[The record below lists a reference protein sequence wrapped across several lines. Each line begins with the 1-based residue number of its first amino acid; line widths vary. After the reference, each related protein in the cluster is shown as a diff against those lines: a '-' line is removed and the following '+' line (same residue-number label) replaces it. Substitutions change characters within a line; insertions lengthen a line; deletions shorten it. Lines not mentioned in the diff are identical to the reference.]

1 LIVLV
6 LRSEDIDAPPGLLFL
21 LVAPAPIIVLFSLHS
36 NGPP

>member
-1 LIVLV
+1 LIVFV
-6 LRSEDIDAPPGLLFL
+6 LRSEDIDTPPSLLFL